1 MDQIGTDK
9 RYFIVEGNIGAGKST
24 LLRILKEQLNVP
36 IIFEPVE
43 KWQTI
48 EGTTENLLEKFYSD
62 TQRWAYTFQSY
73 AFITRVLALE
83 DALKTTPYQT
93 SVLERSV
100 FSDRYCFARNCYEQG
115 NMNALEW
122 KLYQEWFVWLVNNVM
137 TKPAGFI
144 YLKADPKK
152 CYERLCKRGRSEESP
167 VALDYL
173 QQLHNK
179 HEKWLIEKDNIAD
192 YLQDLPVL
200 VLDCNQEFESD
211 VAVQRNHIKYIRQ
224 FIHDE
229 EVYVPKE
236 KLVPKALV

>member
-1 MDQIGTDK
+1 M
-9 RYFIVEGNIGAGKST
+9 
-24 LLRILKEQLNVP
+24 P

-144 YLKADPKK
+144 YLKADPKNVMSVCANVVDRK
-152 CYERLCKRGRSEESP
+152 NL
-167 VALDYL
+167 LL
-173 QQLHNK
+173 L
-179 HEKWLIEKDNIAD
+179 
-192 YLQDLPVL
+192 
-200 VLDCNQEFESD
+200 
-211 VAVQRNHIKYIRQ
+211 
-224 FIHDE
+224 
-229 EVYVPKE
+229 
-236 KLVPKALV
+236 